1 MKCSRHH
8 SFAAWRLHVFHQ
20 LLETPHP
27 PYITQRSIV
36 SSAQR
41 CNQAAP
47 ESENTAKDNTKPIPP
62 SQRLPQSPLI
72 THPQTAPKKIR
83 KRQPEKEDLEPLAN
97 NPWAVALASPVRLCS
112 LTAARLPRALLGDWG
127 LVRGSDSEKI
137 HVLPVG
143 LLREDLKAEDSP
155 IQPDQTLETNEST
168 PNAVDTLPKSGK
180 NRSRDQQQKRQPVLR
195 MIDRLPLWQKA
206 SPLICSTT
214 LKRPAVAKLLPFRW
228 KHPQG
233 PITLREE
240 KLLVWREDMP
250 EYVHRLIQADVAK
263 RLERTCLK
271 FPRVEPPNKV
281 WNALEMQEYSDA
293 GLEDALRRLPPVD
306 RPECGAVVLFGSFPG
321 GTILSNTVT
330 LPRSQSTIPIFDM
343 SALLS
348 ESDLHKLFE
357 AVPSQFHNAV
367 LLFRPDTPMG
377 VDTMLALWRL
387 KRFLEKEPA
396 LK

>member
-20 LLETPHP
+20 LLETSHH

-41 CNQAAP
+41 GNQASP
-47 ESENTAKDNTKPIPP
+47 ESENAANDNTKPIPP
-62 SQRLPQSPLI
+62 SQRLPQSPFI
-72 THPQTAPKKIR
+72 TYPQTEPKKIR
-83 KRQPEKEDLEPLAN
+83 KRRPEKEDLEPLAN

-127 LVRGSDSEKI
+127 LVRGSDSENI

-143 LLREDLKAEDSP
+143 LLKEFKERDSP
-155 IQPDQTLETNEST
+155 IQSDQTLETNEST
-168 PNAVDTLPKSGK
+168 PNEVDTLQESGK
-180 NRSRDQQQKRQPVLR
+180 NPSRDQQQKHQPVLR
-195 MIDRLPLWQKA
+195 MIDRLPLWQKV
-206 SPLICSTT
+206 SPLICSAT

-228 KHPQG
+228 KHPHG

-240 KLLVWREDMP
+240 KLMVWRKDMP
-250 EYVHRLIQADVAK
+250 EYVHRLIQVDVAK
-263 RLERTCLK
+263 RLERTCLR

-281 WNALEMQEYSDA
+281 WNALEMQDYSDA
-293 GLEDALRRLPPVD
+293 GLKDALRRLPPVD
-306 RPECGAVVLFGSFPG
+306 RAECGAVVLLGSFPG
-321 GTILSNTVT
+321 GTILSDAVT
-330 LPRSQSTIPIFDM
+330 LPQSQSTIPIFHM

-367 LLFRPDTPMG
+367 LLFRPRTPMG
-377 VDTMLALWRL
+377 IDTMLSLWRL
-387 KRFLEKEPA
+387 KRFLEDEPR
-396 LK
+396 LR